1 MGSQPLLDYKN
12 ETNHMASKKIIV
24 RNTSLE
30 DDEHTY
36 YAIIFIQP
44 DITMNKRLK
53 FNNSIGK
60 LEARFTFWS
69 ESPLA
74 VGEKFLVILVS
85 VEESEET
92 DAINHQIPAS
102 IAGDNIIEFDFHP

>member
-1 MGSQPLLDYKN
+1 
-12 ETNHMASKKIIV
+12 MASRKIIV
-24 RNTSLE
+24 RKPSVD

-36 YAIIFIQP
+36 YAIVFIQP

-53 FNNSIGK
+53 FNNSVGK

-74 VGEKFLVILVS
+74 VGEKFLVILAAVQ
-85 VEESEET
+85 ESEEI
-92 DAINHQIPAS
+92 DGIEHQIPANV
-102 IAGDNIIEFDFHP
+102 AGDNIIDFP

>member
-1 MGSQPLLDYKN
+1 MG
-12 ETNHMASKKIIV
+12 SKKIIV
-24 RNTSLE
+24 RNTSQD

-36 YAIIFIQP
+36 YAIVFIQP

-53 FNNSIGK
+53 FNNAIGK
-60 LEARFTFWS
+60 LEAKFTFWS

-74 VGEKFLVILVS
+74 VGEKFLVILAS

-92 DAINHQIPAS
+92 DAIDSRISAKS
-102 IAGDNIIEFDFHP
+102 SSDEDIIDFNFHP